1 MVREYGP
8 FRVRF
13 KESVGRAEHIL
24 EVAGNLEKH
33 WLASKYLREFFLH
46 WSELMLSDVPFIRA
60 VHFQARGIHDD
71 VSRSNNWTDR

>member
-13 KESVGRAEHIL
+13 KECVGRAEHIL

-33 WLASKYLREFFLH
+33 WLASKYLREF
-46 WSELMLSDVPFIRA
+46 
-60 VHFQARGIHDD
+60 ARGIHDD